1 MDNRF
6 SKNNLK
12 LEVLPVKALNG
23 EELNVIK
30 AQFVNGSGKS
40 RHFLISHLFFI
51 KFDIF
56 IYCF

>member
-1 MDNRF
+1 MDNCF

-30 AQFVNGSGKS
+30 AQFVNGSGKYQ
-40 RHFLISHLFFI
+40 HFVIS
-51 KFDIF
+51 
-56 IYCF
+56 CFYQI